1 MFVRTRTVSAFIV
14 AAGAAIVMAA
24 CGGSSSPTS
33 PSGGGGSSSPGAS
46 GATITIGSNGAVSP
60 AQVTISVGQSVTFV
74 NNDSRSHEIASN
86 PHPAHTDCPSTNAL
100 GTISA
105 GQTKLTNALHGRA
118 VVRLPR
124 SPEPRERR
132 APGNHRHPVACAEL
146 GPRRSAAMA

>member
-74 NNDSRSHEIASN
+74 NNDSRPHEIASN

-105 GQTKLTNALHGRA
+105 GQTKLTNAYTVA
-118 VVRLPR
+118 R
-124 SPEPRERR
+124 SCGFHDHLNPENG
-132 APGNHRHPVACAEL
+132 ALQGTIVIQ
-146 GPRRSAAMA
+146 